1 MVILNLIN
9 PSRYLLPTANFLNVP
24 LKSHCITLAV
34 KQSLQ
39 TMKIDSIAIIEDD
52 DKVRQYL
59 AEEIHR
65 HVEVADLRLFKDG
78 ESALQELSAN
88 PVQICLFDINLPG
101 MNGID
106 CIQRLK
112 IIHPKT
118 QMMVL
123 TVYDN
128 ADTIFDALKAGA
140 ISYLLKSTPPQKV
153 IEAIEEVCQG
163 GSPISSQIA
172 RKVIEAFAQK
182 NNGNKYFQQL
192 SRREQET
199 LELLSKGFRYKEIAD
214 KLFVSIDT
222 VRTHARNIYE
232 KLQVNNRVEALKK
245 TGFI

>member
-1 MVILNLIN
+1 
-9 PSRYLLPTANFLNVP
+9 
-24 LKSHCITLAV
+24 
-34 KQSLQ
+34 
-39 TMKIDSIAIIEDD
+39 MKINSIAIIEDD

-65 HVEVADLRLFKDG
+65 TIEVTDLRSFKDA
-78 ESALQELSAN
+78 ETALQELTAN
-88 PVQICLFDINLPG
+88 PVEIGLFDINLPG

-112 IIHPKT
+112 IVHPKM

-128 ADTIFDALKAGA
+128 TDTIFNALKAGA
-140 ISYLLKSTPPQKV
+140 TSYLLKSTPPQKL
-153 IEAIEEVCQG
+153 IEAIEEVSQG

-172 RKVIEAFAQK
+172 RKVIEAFAVREK
-182 NNGNKYFQQL
+182 SNKYFQEL
-192 SRREQET
+192 SRREQEI
-199 LELLSKGFRYKEIAD
+199 LEWLSRGFRYKEIAD
-214 KLFVSIDT
+214 KLFLSIDT

-232 KLQVNNRVEALKK
+232 KLQVNCRVEALKK